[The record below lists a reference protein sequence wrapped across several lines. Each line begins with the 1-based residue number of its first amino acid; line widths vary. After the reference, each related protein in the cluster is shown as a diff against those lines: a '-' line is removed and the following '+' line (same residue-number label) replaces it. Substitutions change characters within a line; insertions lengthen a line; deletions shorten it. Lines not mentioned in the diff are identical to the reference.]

1 MIAVSRLLAAT
12 ALALALATLLGA
24 CSSQEALTANAIDCS
39 RREVDVLKSRYKD
52 QGITT
57 TWCAAC
63 RGERYR
69 CVSNADRSRAE
80 CRAAQPGDGC

>member
-1 MIAVSRLLAAT
+1 MSAPLRSIVAA
-12 ALALALATLLGA
+12 ALALGLVTLLGA
-24 CSSQEALTANAIDCS
+24 CSSQEALTASALDCS

-52 QGITT
+52 QGVTT

-69 CVSNADRSRAE
+69 CVSNADRSRAA